1 MTTNA
6 INQLDNALLCPGRRI
21 DMETD
26 FGYGCLGTIRT
37 SFTQPPPGP
46 SWVFWTHGTD
56 SPTFLASLRGVDV
69 RLYRPS
75 TGYIAEG
82 CSTLSVPCSRGS
94 ELPLAVQKSSY

>member
-6 INQLDNALLCPGRRI
+6 INQLDNALLCPGRI

-46 SWVFWTHGTD
+46 SWVFWTHEDRFAHISRQLARSRRQTI
-56 SPTFLASLRGVDV
+56 SPFY
-69 RLYRPS
+69 RLY
-75 TGYIAEG
+75 
-82 CSTLSVPCSRGS
+82 CRGMFH
-94 ELPLAVQKSSY
+94 LIGAVQQ